1 MAPNHQL
8 RLRLAAALPPLL
20 LLLLLPAA
28 STARDTI
35 APGQPLRGNDT
46 LVSPGAGTFALG
58 FFSPPGSNNTY
69 VGIWYAKLPIRTVVW
84 VANRAAPVRG
94 AAGDNNAGATLSV
107 SSGECALTVADAN
120 ATVVWSSS
128 ASSPRPGSGPCAARI
143 RDDGNLV
150 VSDQRGRVVW
160 QGFDHPTDTLLP
172 GMRLGVDFAS
182 GTNMTLTA
190 WASPSDPSPGAV
202 VAVMDTAGDPEVVI
216 WNGPTKV
223 WRSGP
228 WDGVQFT
235 GVPDTV
241 TYKGLGFSFVND
253 GREATYSFHVRD
265 PGVVSRLVLNGTG
278 GGVVGGGGMIQRWT
292 WLDAAGAWGLYW
304 YAPKDQCDA
313 VSACGPNGVCDTN
326 KVPACSCLPGFTPRS
341 PASWAM
347 RDGRDGCV
355 RATPLDC
362 AANRTSTD
370 GFALLPHAKVPET
383 TRAVVD
389 FGSSLDQCRQRCLRN
404 CSCTAYASANLT
416 GAPGHRGC
424 VTWTGGLEDLRVY
437 PSFGQD
443 LYFRLAAADL
453 GTSRQHTYA

>member
-1 MAPNHQL
+1 MVL
-8 RLRLAAALPPLL
+8 TLL

-28 STARDTI
+28 SRARDTI
-35 APGQPLRGNDT
+35 TPGQPLRGNET
-46 LVSPGAGTFALG
+46 LVSSGAGSFVLG
-58 FFSPPGSNNTY
+58 FFSPPGSNSTY
-69 VGIWYAKLPIRTVVW
+69 VGIWYAKVPVRTVVW

-94 AAGDNNAGATLSV
+94 AASESAGATLSV
-107 SSGECALTVADAN
+107 SSECALAVADAN
-120 ATVVWSSS
+120 ATVVWRSSS
-128 ASSPRPGSGPCAARI
+128 SSSSPRPCAARI
-143 RDDGNLV
+143 QDDGNLV

-172 GMRLGVDFAS
+172 GMRLGVDFAA
-182 GTNMTLTA
+182 GANMTLTA
-190 WASPSDPSPGAV
+190 WASPSDPSPSPV
-202 VAVMDTAGDPEVVI
+202 VAAMDTSGDPEVFI
-216 WNGPTKV
+216 WNGPAKV

-241 TYKGLGFSFVND
+241 TYKGMGFSFRFVND
-253 GREATYSFHVRD
+253 GREATYSFQVRD
-265 PGVVSRLVLNGTG
+265 AGIVSRLVLNSTG
-278 GGVVGGGGMIQRWT
+278 VGGGLMQRWT
-292 WLDAAGAWGLYW
+292 WLDVAGAWALYW

-313 VSACGPNGVCDTN
+313 LSPCGPNGVCDTN

-362 AANRTSTD
+362 ANRTD
-370 GFALLPHAKVPET
+370 GFLVLPHAKVPDA

-389 FGSSLDQCRQRCLRN
+389 FNSSLEQCRQRCLRN

-416 GAPGHRGC
+416 AAPGRRGC
-424 VTWTGGLEDLRVY
+424 VMWTAGLEDLRVY
-437 PSFGQD
+437 PSFGQE

-453 GTSRQHTYA
+453 GTWQHCSSRRRYMHIAQSE